1 VGATSVIVRSVGDDL
16 SRYECGHA
24 DRDHAADAMP
34 FSTMAM
40 VVLTEPLGLAG
51 VVPMLLTFHQPFGFN
66 AIPSR
71 AKA

>member
-1 VGATSVIVRSVGDDL
+1 
-16 SRYECGHA
+16 
-24 DRDHAADAMP
+24 MP
-34 FSTMAM
+34 FSTMAK
-40 VVLTEPLGLAG
+40 VVLTGPLGLAG